1 MKKYYSTT
9 VQELGANVHAF
20 AASKM
25 LIMFNENA
33 PDELREYCV
42 LHRGNALT
50 DTVTAGDTFYL
61 GQTPYKI
68 VYVGSEVQKNLGN
81 LGHITLRFNNN
92 EEGITVSELRAG
104 YKNTKTTPLGRSG
117 KLTEVADTVLF
128 LASDHADY
136 IHGVTYNV
144 AGGKT
149 RG

>member
-25 LIMFNENA
+25 LIMFSENA

-92 EEGITVSELRAG
+92 EEGENLEGSLYLED
-104 YKNTKTTPLGRSG
+104 KP
-117 KLTEVADTVLF
+117 VAD
-128 LASDHADY
+128 
-136 IHGVTYNV
+136 V
-144 AGGKT
+144 APGDEISIV
-149 RG
+149 RA

>member
-9 VQELGANVHAF
+9 VQGLGANVHAF

-92 EEGITVSELRAG
+92 EEGENLEGSLYLED
-104 YKNTKTTPLGRSG
+104 KP
-117 KLTEVADTVLF
+117 VAD
-128 LASDHADY
+128 
-136 IHGVTYNV
+136 V
-144 AGGKT
+144 APGDEISIV
-149 RG
+149 RA